1 VSQPEP
7 DTARAAATSASTAP
21 RGRRLEPLPRGTLRC
36 CVIAQVLLPGPVS
49 TTSRLAVPPTLGGVT
64 GQIRTVEP
72 TQVPSPLPD
81 DLVILD
87 VREPAEWAV
96 GHIETAIHVPLM
108 QLPRRVAEIPAD
120 RRLLVVCRVG
130 ARSAQATA
138 FLQAQGLDAINLS
151 GGMQAWE
158 AAGRAMVSETNAAP
172 IVA

>member
-1 VSQPEP
+1 
-7 DTARAAATSASTAP
+7 
-21 RGRRLEPLPRGTLRC
+21 
-36 CVIAQVLLPGPVS
+36 
-49 TTSRLAVPPTLGGVT
+49 LGGVT